1 MGYSLY
7 DYGRMIGDSVRVDAY
22 LGAIDALLR
31 PGMTVLDLGTGAGFF
46 AVYAALR
53 GARHVYGIETNDAV
67 ELARAIAADNG
78 VADRTT
84 FLRGSSL
91 ELDLPERVDLIVSD
105 LRGALPLYGQ
115 NLAAV
120 ADARARFLA
129 PGGVLLPAYDTL
141 RVALATVPEWYE
153 RIMGPWGSDVHGVSM
168 RRGRELVSHDLYSD
182 RAAPVGPEALASA
195 PADVG
200 RVAYGEPPPRSF
212 RGTARLVVEDQVTV
226 HGLLAW
232 FDATIHGEH
241 RFSNAPGSRA
251 IYSRTLLPWP
261 EPCVLAAGA
270 TVDVTL
276 SASPSAED
284 HVWGW
289 TSAIGDAGPSTG
301 QPRIFRQCTLLAAP
315 RMPIASVGRARE

>member
-7 DYGRMIGDSVRVDAY
+7 DYGRMVGDRVRVDAY
-22 LGAIDALLR
+22 LGAIDELLR
-31 PGMTVLDLGTGAGFF
+31 PGMSVLDLGTGAGFF
-46 AVYAALR
+46 AVYAAMH

-67 ELARAIAADNG
+67 DLARSIAADNG

-91 ELDLPERVDLIVSD
+91 EVDLPERVDLIVSD

-115 NLAAV
+115 NLEAL

-129 PGGVLLPAYDTL
+129 PGGVLLPAHDTL

-153 RIMGPWGSDVHGVSM
+153 RIMSPWGDDVHGVSM

-182 RAAPVGPEALASA
+182 RAAPVGAEALASE
-195 PADVG
+195 PADAG
-200 RVAYGEPPPRSF
+200 RVTYGEAAPKAF
-212 RGTARLVVEDQVTV
+212 RAEVRLVADRPAVV

-232 FDATIHGEH
+232 FDATIHGAH
-241 RFSNAPGSRA
+241 RFSNAPGATA
-251 IYSRTLLPWP
+251 IYARTLLPWP
-261 EPCVLAAGA
+261 EPCVLPAGA

-284 HVWGW
+284 YVWGW
-289 TSAIGDAGPSTG
+289 TCEVREPGAASAR
-301 QPRIFRQCTLLAAP
+301 PRIFRQCTLLAAP
-315 RMPIASVGRARE
+315 RLPTPASTTPRA